1 MKEMKW
7 IIIYKGIIILLGETN
22 EFSDHHTHSQGFQ
35 DLIVV
40 PRPEMPYFI
49 KTDKIISTYQLFEKF
64 SCLDACGL
72 VSLQALLH

>member
-1 MKEMKW
+1 MKW
-7 IIIYKGIIILLGETN
+7 IIIYKGIIILSGETN
-22 EFSDHHTHSQGFQ
+22 EFSDHHTHSQVFKI
-35 DLIVV
+35 LIVV

-49 KTDKIISTYQLFEKF
+49 KADKIISTYQLFEKF